1 MAAFLQA
8 GSAEVV
14 SEPLTEQFWI
24 ELIRTGPTGVVTVG
38 GFLLTFVGSLVA
50 AWKGISNGR
59 KATKIQQ
66 QTNGRFS
73 EMIQMNQELRDELKA
88 VREMHDAEVDQR
100 IRVERQLR
108 QALSILSAREGKPV
122 IELRGVV
129 RHDDDLGDGLPP
141 APKPAA
147 PLPSRRR
154 RADRLKKNG
163 DREADKD

>member
-1 MAAFLQA
+1 M
-8 GSAEVV
+8 
-14 SEPLTEQFWI
+14 SEPLSEQFWI

-38 GFLLTFVGSLVA
+38 GFLLTFAGSLVA

-73 EMIQMNQELRDELKA
+73 EIIQANAELRDELKA
-88 VREMHDAEVDQR
+88 VRAMHDAEVDER
-100 IRVERQLR
+100 LRVERQLR

-129 RHDDDLGDGLPP
+129 RHDDDLGDGLPVT
-141 APKPAA
+141 PKPV
-147 PLPSRRR
+147 PPTIVKRR
-154 RADRLKKNG
+154 RADCAKKNG
-163 DREADKD
+163 DRGEDKT